1 MVIFQLRAEVDSN
14 GDIFN
19 LFVVFKGN
27 EWVVVEVGGVGIL
40 SER

>member
-1 MVIFQLRAEVDSN
+1 MVIFQLRAEIDLN
-14 GDIFN
+14 GDVFN
-19 LFVVFKGN
+19 LFVVFKGD